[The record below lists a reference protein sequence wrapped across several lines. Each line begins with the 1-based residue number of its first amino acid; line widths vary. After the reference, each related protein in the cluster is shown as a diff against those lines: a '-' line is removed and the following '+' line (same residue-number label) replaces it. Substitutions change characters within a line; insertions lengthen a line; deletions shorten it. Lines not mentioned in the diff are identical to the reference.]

1 MATPHLHHHALDRL
15 GRDIVAGRAPAGSV
29 LTLAGL
35 EERYGVSRTVAREIM
50 RVLEALG
57 MVVSRRRVGIIVQPR
72 TSWSTLDPRVVAWR
86 LAGPDRGQALLELTE
101 LRAALQPSAAALAAR
116 YATRAQRER
125 LVELA
130 ERIAALAGTPESP
143 EAVAADTDFQS
154 LLLRAGRNEV
164 FASIADVVRLV
175 QRGVEPR
182 QRAAADD
189 PRWAARYRGI
199 AVAVASGD
207 EDLARRWSHDQVR
220 AVLRAVS
227 AAVRQV
233 RPEPEE
239 RPGVE
244 GWSV

>member
-1 MATPHLHHHALDRL
+1 MATPHLHHHALDLL
-15 GRDIVAGRAPAGSV
+15 GQDIVAGRVAVGAT
-29 LTLAGL
+29 LTLEGI
-35 EERYGVSRTVAREIM
+35 EGRFGISRTVAREIM

-57 MVVSRRRVGIIVQPR
+57 LVVSRRRVGIVVQPR
-72 TSWSTLDPRVVAWR
+72 AGWSSLDPRVVGWR
-86 LAGPDRGQALLELTE
+86 LAGPDRGQALLDLAE
-101 LRAALQPSAAALAAR
+101 LRAAVQPLAASLAAR
-116 YATRAQRER
+116 FATKAQRER

-130 ERIAALAGTPESP
+130 DRIATLAPHPASRD
-143 EAVAADTDFQS
+143 AVAADLDFLG
-154 LLLRAGRNEV
+154 LLLRAGRNEA
-164 FASIADVVRLV
+164 FAAVADLVRLGS
-175 QRGVEPR
+175 RGAETR
-182 QRAAADD
+182 SRAVPED
-189 PRWAARYRGI
+189 PRRAARYRSI
-199 AVAVASGD
+199 AIAVASGD